1 MIKLFCN
8 TLCKNISFLDK
19 VAILRCKKKNKMEID
34 EYHSVIVQVTM
45 KIQWNSNQ
53 DKCTDFKKN

>member
-1 MIKLFCN
+1 
-8 TLCKNISFLDK
+8 
-19 VAILRCKKKNKMEID
+19 MEID

-53 DKCTDFKKN
+53 DKCTDFFKKTDKYCKYFVVVETEVN

>member
-1 MIKLFCN
+1 
-8 TLCKNISFLDK
+8 
-19 VAILRCKKKNKMEID
+19 MEID

-53 DKCTDFKKN
+53 DKCTDFLKKLMSTANILSLLKLK

>member
-8 TLCKNISFLDK
+8 TLCKNISILDK

>member
-1 MIKLFCN
+1 
-8 TLCKNISFLDK
+8 
-19 VAILRCKKKNKMEID
+19 MEID

-53 DKCTDFKKN
+53 DKCTDFKKTKKYCKYFVVVETEVN

>member
-8 TLCKNISFLDK
+8 TLCKNISILDK
-19 VAILRCKKKNKMEID
+19 VAILRCKKRIKW
-34 EYHSVIVQVTM
+34 QVTM

-53 DKCTDFKKN
+53 DKCTDF